1 MSDRQLILDTLNR
14 LPHEVTLEEAIE
26 ELSILASIRKAEQ
39 QLDEGQGIS
48 HEEVT
53 RRIAEWNSR

>member
-26 ELSILASIRKAEQ
+26 ELSILAAIRKAEQ
-39 QLDEGQGIS
+39 QLDEGQGIP

-53 RRIAEWNSR
+53 RRIAEWNSK

>member
-26 ELSILASIRKAEQ
+26 ELSIVAAI
-39 QLDEGQGIS
+39 
-48 HEEVT
+48 
-53 RRIAEWNSR
+53 